1 MKKYK
6 CLVCGYVHEGNEA
19 PEKCPTC
26 GAGASE
32 FTLIEDNSP
41 KKSKGFLGGKNSNA
55 YIIFYSTVM
64 VVIVAAVLAFAALS
78 LSSLQQ
84 ENIEA
89 EKKSDLLKTIGVPV
103 EKVAEF
109 NKYITSS
116 FCINEQGQVIEGADA
131 FSVLLSIKEEYE
143 KPMAERQL
151 PLFIGNTDGKVRY
164 IIPVYG
170 SGLWGP
176 IWGYIA
182 LENDWSTI
190 SGVVFDHKGETPG
203 LGAEI
208 TTAAFQHQ
216 FVGKTIYSD
225 GKIVG
230 IKVLKGAGASEGNP
244 NAVDAISGGTITSR
258 GVETMIMSCL
268 EGYSKYIDQCR
279 AKMQEAA
286 VNVEEPVS
294 DESTKN
300 QENE

>member
-1 MKKYK
+1 MKKFK
-6 CLVCGYVHEGNEA
+6 CLTCGYIHEGDNA

-26 GAGASE
+26 GVGADQ
-32 FTLIEDNSP
+32 FTLIEDNTP

-64 VVIVAAVLAFAALS
+64 VVLVAAVLAFASLS
-78 LSSLQQ
+78 LSERQQ
-84 ENIEA
+84 ENIES
-89 EKKSDLLKTIGVPV
+89 EKKCDLLRTIGVPV
-103 EKVAEF
+103 ENIAEF

-116 FCINEQGQVIEGADA
+116 FCINETGAVVEGDA
-131 FSVLLSIKEEYE
+131 FKVLLGLKDEYE
-143 KPMAERQL
+143 KAPAERQL
-151 PLFIGNTDGKVRY
+151 PLFVGNSDGKVRY

-182 LENDWSTI
+182 LEDDWSTI

-208 TTAAFQHQ
+208 AATPFQSQ
-216 FVGKTIYSD
+216 FVGKTIYKD
-225 GKIVG
+225 GQIVG
-230 IKVLKGAGASEGNP
+230 IKVLKGAGSSSGNN

-258 GVETMIMSCL
+258 GVETMIISCL
-268 EGYSKYIDQCR
+268 NGYAKYIDQER
-279 AKMQEAA
+279 AKMQGQGEATDEA
-286 VNVEEPVS
+286 VI
-294 DESTKN
+294 DESVKN

>member
-6 CLVCGYVHEGNEA
+6 CTVCGYIHEGNEA

-26 GAGASE
+26 GVDASK
-32 FTLIEDNSP
+32 FTLIEDNTP
-41 KKSKGFLGGKNSNA
+41 KKSGGFLGGKNSNA

-64 VVIVAAVLAFAALS
+64 VVIVAAVLAFASLS
-78 LSSLQQ
+78 LSSRQQ

-89 EKKSDLLKTIGVPV
+89 EKKSDLLKAIGVPV

-116 FCINEQGQVIEGADA
+116 FCINEKGETLEGVDA
-131 FSVLLSIKEEYE
+131 FSVLLSLKEEYE
-143 KPMAERQL
+143 KPAAERQL
-151 PLFIGNTDGKVRY
+151 PLFVGNTDGKVSY

-182 LENDWSTI
+182 LENDWTTV
-190 SGVVFDHKGETPG
+190 SGVVFNHKGETPG

-208 TTAAFQHQ
+208 TTAGFQRQ
-216 FVGKTIYSD
+216 FVGKTIYNE
-225 GKIVG
+225 GKLVG

-258 GVETMIMSCL
+258 GVETMIINCL

-279 AKMQEAA
+279 AKMQESTESE
-286 VNVEEPVS
+286 VEPMN
-294 DESTKN
+294 DESAKN